1 MAITTIHRRWRTK
14 RFNLRATARQEKL
27 IRTVAKQ
34 QGLNV
39 TEFILES
46 ACKEAEQTLVDQQ
59 QFNLSATQWQAFTKT
74 LDRPVKSRP
83 KLRRLLSEPSI
94 LEKPA

>member
-1 MAITTIHRRWRTK
+1 MSTVTTHRRSRSK

-27 IRTVAKQ
+27 IRTVAQQ
-34 QGLNV
+34 QGMNV

-46 ACKEAEQTLVDQQ
+46 ACKEAEQALVDQQ
-59 QFNLSATQWQAFTKT
+59 QFNLSPTQWKAFAEA
-74 LDRPVKSRP
+74 LDRPVKSKP
-83 KLRRLLSEPSI
+83 KLKRLLTEPSI